1 MTGDDPGSAHLGDL
15 LSALVDGEMAGS
27 HRQVAEDH
35 LAGCPACRDEL
46 AATFRAQALV
56 AGLPMLEPPSA
67 LWPGARTGT
76 RRRGGPFVWV
86 GAAAAAAALTLLA
99 ASPPQHH
106 VTPQMA
112 HLVQD
117 HATSSGNDPVTQLA
131 PAVVQASFRK

>member
-1 MTGDDPGSAHLGDL
+1 MTGDDPMAEHLGDL
-15 LSALVDGEMAGS
+15 LSALVDGEMVGS

-35 LAGCPACRDEL
+35 LTGCTACTDEL

-56 AGLPMLEPPSA
+56 AGLPMLDPPFA
-67 LWPGARTGT
+67 LWAGVRASG
-76 RRRGGPFVWV
+76 RRRGGRFVWV